1 MTKERTH
8 KQQERINSIM
18 RRQDVKEY
26 LASQALKGTVRA
38 SAEHTRRFLE
48 LAPSEVHVLLD
59 EILPAPSAAVP
70 VPPRHEEALA
80 QCIVGMI
87 AEKNLDRLLLDLVRS

>member
-8 KQQERINSIM
+8 KQQERLNTIM

-26 LASQALKGTVRA
+26 LASQALRGTVRA

-48 LAPSEVHVLLD
+48 LAPPEVHVLLD
-59 EILPAPSAAVP
+59 EILPAPSAVVP
-70 VPPRHEEALA
+70 VLPRHEEALA
-80 QCIVGMI
+80 QCLVGMI
-87 AEKNLDRLLLDLVRS
+87 AAKNLDRFLLDLSQS